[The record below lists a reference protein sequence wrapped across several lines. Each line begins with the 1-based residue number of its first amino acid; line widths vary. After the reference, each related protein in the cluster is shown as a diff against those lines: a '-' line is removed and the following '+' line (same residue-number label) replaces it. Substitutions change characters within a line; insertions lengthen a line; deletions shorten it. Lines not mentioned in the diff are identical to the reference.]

1 MLSKL
6 TVRGRM
12 YLILAMTLFMFI
24 VNAQFAWMNLNKI
37 KDIGLERTKTV
48 LIDAHKIKI
57 KVATEIL
64 ASSIAGFINH
74 GKNSDMDVITM
85 RSILKSIR
93 SGENDSGYFF
103 IYRNTTNIIDPA
115 NPANEGR
122 DLGDLQD
129 KNGIY
134 VIRALKKN
142 AENGGGFL
150 EYHWSEPDGTTRPKI
165 SFAKEIP
172 GTDYW
177 IGTGVYTDKLET
189 QIEKIDRELTA
200 ITERRSYYMLATVG
214 IIYIGLTLLSLF
226 IISGIVKSLKMLI
239 ANFQDIA
246 EGEGDLT
253 KRLKINGKDE
263 LNELA
268 EWFNTFI
275 EKLQSIIINISSNSN
290 SVERS
295 SGELLSISGKMA
307 ENCRITSIQADNVT
321 QSAEEMSSNLNSVA
335 ATMEE
340 SSDNVNMVAAA
351 GEEMTATIHDIARN
365 SEKARSIS
373 DTAVKQAK
381 SASEKMGELGEA
393 AGKIGKVTEAITE
406 ISEQTN
412 LLALN
417 ATIEAARAGEAGKG
431 FGVVAN
437 EIKELAQQTA
447 SATLEIKSNIEGVQ
461 QTTGSTVHEINEIS
475 KIINEINAIVTEI
488 ASAVEEQSSATAE
501 IADSINRT
509 SSGIREVNEHV
520 THSSTVAGTI
530 SGDIGKV
537 NEAAADLSESSIQIQ
552 NRAKKLSSMSHQVT
566 EIINSFKF

>member
-1 MLSKL
+1 
-6 TVRGRM
+6 M

-57 KVATEIL
+57 KMATDIL
-64 ASSIAGFINH
+64 ATSIADYLGRQ
-74 GKNSDMDVITM
+74 KNGRTDITA
-85 RSILKSIR
+85 IR
-93 SGENDSGYFF
+93 SMLYNIRYGDDRSGYFF
-103 IYRNTTNIIDPA
+103 IYQNTTNIVDPA
-115 NPANEGR
+115 NRINEGR
-122 DLGDLQD
+122 DLGELQD
-129 KNGIY
+129 KNGMY
-134 VIRALKKN
+134 VIRTLLKK
-142 AENGGGFL
+142 AEDGGGFI
-150 EYHWSEPDGTTRPKI
+150 EYYWPKSDGQTGLKI
-165 SFAKEIP
+165 SYTEMIP

-177 IGTGVYTDKLET
+177 IGTGVYTDTLET
-189 QIEKIDRELTA
+189 RIKTIDRELTA

-214 IIYIGLTLLSLF
+214 TIYIGLTLLSLF
-226 IISGIVKSLKMLI
+226 IIFGIVKSLKILI

-253 KRLKINGKDE
+253 RRLKINGKDE

-268 EWFNTFI
+268 RWFNTFL
-275 EKLQSIIINISSNSN
+275 EKLQAIIMKISSNSS
-290 SVERS
+290 SVEKS
-295 SGELLSISGKMA
+295 SGELLIISEKLA
-307 ENCRITSIQADNVT
+307 ENSRITSIQADNVT
-321 QSAEEMSSNLNSVA
+321 QSAEEMSKNLNNVA
-335 ATMEE
+335 ATMKE

-351 GEEMTATIHDIARN
+351 GEEMTATIHGIARN
-365 SEKARSIS
+365 SEKARNIS
-373 DTAVKQAK
+373 DTAVEQAR
-381 SASEKMGELGEA
+381 SASDKMSELGEA
-393 AGKIGKVTEAITE
+393 ARKIGKVTEAITE

-475 KIINEINAIVTEI
+475 KIINEINTIVTEI
-488 ASAVEEQSSATAE
+488 ASAVEEQSTATAE

-509 SSGIREVNEHV
+509 SNGIREVNEHV

-530 SGDIGKV
+530 FGDIGKV
-537 NEAAADLSESSIQIQ
+537 NDAAANLSESSIQIQ
-552 NRAKKLSSMSHQVT
+552 KRAENLSGMSHQVT
-566 EIINSFKF
+566 EIVNSFKF

>member
-6 TVRGRM
+6 SVRGRM

-57 KVATEIL
+57 KVATDIL
-64 ASSIAGFINH
+64 ATSIADYIKHQKNH
-74 GKNSDMDVITM
+74 EMDITIM
-85 RSILKSIR
+85 RSMLKDIR
-93 SGENDSGYFF
+93 YGENKSGYFF
-103 IYRNTTNIIDPA
+103 IYRNTTNIVDPA

-122 DLGDLQD
+122 DLNGLRD

-134 VIRALKKN
+134 VIRALMKK

-150 EYHWSEPDGTTRPKI
+150 EYQWAKPDGTTGPKI
-165 SFAKEIP
+165 SFAEKIP
-172 GTDYW
+172 GTGYW

-214 IIYIGLTLLSLF
+214 SIYIGLTLLSLF

-239 ANFQDIA
+239 LNFQDIA

-268 EWFNTFI
+268 KWFNTFI
-275 EKLQSIIINISSNSN
+275 EKLQNIIINISSNSN
-290 SVERS
+290 SVEKS
-295 SGELLSISGKMA
+295 SGELLSISEKMA

-321 QSAEEMSSNLNSVA
+321 RSAEEMSTNLNSVA
-335 ATMEE
+335 ATMKE

-365 SEKARSIS
+365 SDKARSIS
-373 DTAVKQAK
+373 DAAVKQAL
-381 SASEKMGELGEA
+381 SASEKMSELGEA

-461 QTTGSTVHEINEIS
+461 KTTGSTVHEINEIS

-537 NEAAADLSESSIQIQ
+537 NEAAANLSESSIQIQ

-566 EIINSFKF
+566 EIVNSFKF